1 MAMVK
6 HIHLTRRGV
15 IKAGLLMGGALALG
29 IIPTRMVQA
38 ADPAP
43 TTGGSAG
50 AKIQLGISYDEEKCI
65 ECGACVQ
72 ACKKSN
78 QLIKGIAWRKL
89 ISNDRHNL
97 SMSCNHCE
105 NPACVSVCPVKAYT
119 KRAKDGIVI
128 HNPKRCVG
136 CKYCLY
142 ACPYHAPQYSEET
155 GTVSK
160 CHFCYALQDQG
171 GKPACVNACPV
182 KALQYGD
189 VKELMKTPGA
199 VRGQMKGLP
208 SPTLTVPS
216 LIIIPK
222 KSID

>member
-1 MAMVK
+1 MARVK
-6 HIHLTRRGV
+6 QIHLTRRNA

-29 IIPTRMVQA
+29 IAPPRMANANPT
-38 ADPAP
+38 P
-43 TTGGSAG
+43 TTEGSPG
-50 AKIQLGISYDEEKCI
+50 EKVQLGFLYNEEICI

-72 ACKKSN
+72 ACKKTN
-78 QLIKGIAWRKL
+78 QWEKGVEWRKL
-89 ISNDRHNL
+89 ISNERHNL

-105 NPACVSVCPVKAYT
+105 DPACVSVCPVKAYS
-119 KRAKDGIVI
+119 KREKDGIVT
-128 HNPKRCVG
+128 HDKTRCVG

-142 ACPYHAPQYSEET
+142 ACPYHAPQYGEES
-155 GTVSK
+155 GAISK
-160 CHFCYALQDQG
+160 CQFCYTLQDQG
-171 GKPACVNACPV
+171 EKPACVNACPV

-208 SPTLTVPS
+208 SPTLTGPS

-222 KSID
+222 ESKS